1 MAKIFLIFIGLFS
14 AFSVKAAPPSVTLDI
29 SPNPATIYVDKT
41 TNINVLADGND
52 IMKIY
57 LFIDKMEVD
66 MFDCMLGG
74 KRVSSC
80 WHNFARPVNAIGE
93 FSVYAVV
100 RYLNGIFTADVE
112 SNTQKW
118 SVVATP
124 PQVSAPHIDSIS
136 PTSGSVGQDVMIL
149 GSNFNPYPALNFAYF
164 NTTRVSGISGG
175 GNFFVVK
182 VPQLSNGT
190 VNLSVKSFD
199 TGGSGNL
206 LDSDNSVNFEI
217 IGGGNTVPATC
228 QYLSCE
234 AANPVGCEC
243 GGVTTVGTALWCC
256 AGSSGATNNQE
267 SCKKYSACAGPTTP
281 SQPSGSGLTIQN
293 PLKANNFEDLV
304 NYLIKFVFYIA
315 LAIAPLMI
323 IIAGFF
329 WITSAGDPARV
340 KTAQTIILYTSIGLA
355 VILLARGLIA
365 IIKSVLGG

>member
-29 SPNPATIYVDKT
+29 IPNPATIYVDKT

-164 NTTRVSGISGG
+164 NTTRFSGISGG

-190 VNLSVKSFD
+190 
-199 TGGSGNL
+199 G
-206 LDSDNSVNFEI
+206 
-217 IGGGNTVPATC
+217 
-228 QYLSCE
+228 
-234 AANPVGCEC
+234 
-243 GGVTTVGTALWCC
+243 
-256 AGSSGATNNQE
+256 
-267 SCKKYSACAGPTTP
+267 
-281 SQPSGSGLTIQN
+281 
-293 PLKANNFEDLV
+293 
-304 NYLIKFVFYIA
+304 
-315 LAIAPLMI
+315 
-323 IIAGFF
+323 
-329 WITSAGDPARV
+329 
-340 KTAQTIILYTSIGLA
+340 
-355 VILLARGLIA
+355 
-365 IIKSVLGG
+365 